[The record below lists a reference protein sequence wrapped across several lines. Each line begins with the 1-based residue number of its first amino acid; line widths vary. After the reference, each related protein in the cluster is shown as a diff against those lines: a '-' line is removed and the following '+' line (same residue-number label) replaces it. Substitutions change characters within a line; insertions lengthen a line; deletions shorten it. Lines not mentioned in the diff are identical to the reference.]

1 VRALVGKDCRVP
13 RPVVAV
19 RGAAL
24 GIALLLAAGCF
35 GEDLPEVTTR
45 RVTVGEVTETVTAP
59 ARIDAA
65 TRQDVAAA
73 VSGVVVALAVED
85 GSEVEA
91 GTVVIRLDSSQVEL
105 AQQQAAAAQ
114 AAAADVGGFAV
125 QGGGAGT
132 TAAVERSVAEL
143 DARMV
148 PQIAEARARAEAV
161 EDEGQRAAAL
171 AAVDAVEVA
180 YLTSRAGILTTGQVL
195 AGQQDA
201 VARSFGDAL
210 NQAVRQA
217 TAAQRAQ
224 ADAAAAAAAAQVD
237 ELTVQ
242 APLTGTVQLGEAAA
256 SDGVALPGG
265 IPPELAGLAGQFGGV
280 STAPGGGTLRVGAPV
295 TAGQTLFTVFDLS
308 TRYAVAEVDEVDA
321 PRVAIGQRARV
332 LVDAFPDAEL
342 EGIVEAVKVEAA
354 PTEAGGVGYPV
365 RVRVIPPAPD
375 DASAAAAHEGLRI
388 GMTASA
394 EITTATV
401 ASDLVVPSRALL
413 RRDGATIVFVLA
425 RDATVRMVPVTVEAL
440 GEDLAAVSGELDG
453 NDQVLVTGYEDLADG
468 DEVERIPGSGRG
480 G

>member
-1 VRALVGKDCRVP
+1 
-13 RPVVAV
+13 
-19 RGAAL
+19 
-24 GIALLLAAGCF
+24 
-35 GEDLPEVTTR
+35 
-45 RVTVGEVTETVTAP
+45 
-59 ARIDAA
+59 
-65 TRQDVAAA
+65 
-73 VSGVVVALAVED
+73 
-85 GSEVEA
+85 
-91 GTVVIRLDSSQVEL
+91 
-105 AQQQAAAAQ
+105 
-114 AAAADVGGFAV
+114 
-125 QGGGAGT
+125 
-132 TAAVERSVAEL
+132 
-143 DARMV
+143 
-148 PQIAEARARAEAV
+148 
-161 EDEGQRAAAL
+161 
-171 AAVDAVEVA
+171 VA

-201 VARSFGDAL
+201 AARSLGDAL

-308 TRYAVAEVDEVDA
+308 TRYAVVEVDEVDA

-354 PTEAGGVGYPV
+354 PTEAGGVGYSV
-365 RVRVIPPAPD
+365 RVRIIPPAPD
-375 DASAAAAHEGLRI
+375 DAPAGAAHEGLRI

-413 RRDGATIVFVLA
+413 RRDSATVVFVLA
-425 RDATVRMVPVTVEAL
+425 PEATVRMVPVTVEAL
-440 GEDLAAVSGELDG
+440 GEDLAAISGELDG
-453 NDQVLVTGYEDLADG
+453 DDQVVVTGYEDLADG
-468 DEVERIPGSGRG
+468 DEVERVPGSGRG